1 MLVKELIAT
10 LETMPQDAEI
20 VMGIY
25 LSNYQINKSKFDY
38 PLEIVK
44 QIDKDLVRFSSFPC
58 VR

>member
-25 LSNYQINKSKFDY
+25 TSNYQINKSKFDY
-38 PLEIVK
+38 PLEMVK
-44 QIDKDLVRFSSFPC
+44 EIDKELVRLSSFPC